1 LFAKGFVGS
10 KAIKTDNQI
19 INNIKMSKEIFDTKA
34 DNDKLILDIP
44 KDKRHLNTSSYD
56 YSVAFLVSMM
66 QEGKII
72 LAVPF
77 QRQYVWKDD
86 KASQLIE
93 SIIMNVPIPPI
104 YFAEEED
111 GKWLVVDGLQR
122 LNSLKRY
129 FENEFALKKLDIV
142 KDLEKNKY
150 KDLPP
155 KAKSLLENGQLR
167 ANVIR
172 KDSHPDIK
180 YDIFMRLNKGAV
192 TLNYQELRNCLYR
205 GDLNNIAKEIVE
217 NNEAFLQ
224 ILKLKEPHNRFL
236 DVEFIVRFFAL
247 YENLKL
253 NEEGNYEVEGYK
265 GRMVTY
271 LNEYMSNNKVM
282 PAEKRDEFLNLFNDT
297 IEKVVAVFGI
307 DNAFR
312 DLTATKS
319 KANKALADCIL
330 LSFTYHSLDVL
341 TGNRDL
347 IVNTLRELLVNDNN
361 FKTSISQR
369 TSDTDVLNNRI
380 DRWIKH
386 LNNAI

>member
-1 LFAKGFVGS
+1 MA
-10 KAIKTDNQI
+10 
-19 INNIKMSKEIFDTKA
+19 KEIFDTKA

-56 YSVAFLVSMM
+56 YSVEFLVSMM
-66 QEGKII
+66 QDGKII

-129 FENEFALKKLDIV
+129 FENEFGLKKLDII
-142 KDLEKNKY
+142 KDLEKSKY

-155 KAKSLLENGQLR
+155 KAKSLLANGQLR

-205 GDLNNIAKEIVE
+205 GDLNNIAKDIVE
-217 NNEAFLQ
+217 NNETFLQ
-224 ILKLKEPHNRFL
+224 ILNLKEPHNRFL

-247 YENLKL
+247 YDNLKL

-282 PAEKRDEFLNLFNDT
+282 TPEKRDEFLNLFNDT

-312 DLTATKS
+312 DFTATKS
-319 KANKALADCIL
+319 KTNKALADCIL
-330 LSFTYHSLDVL
+330 LSFTYHSLEVL
-341 TGNRDL
+341 TGNREL

-380 DRWIKH
+380 DKWIKH

>member
-1 LFAKGFVGS
+1 MV
-10 KAIKTDNQI
+10 
-19 INNIKMSKEIFDTKA
+19 KEIFDSRA

-56 YSVAFLVSMM
+56 YSVEFLVSMM
-66 QEGKII
+66 QDGKII

-77 QRQYVWKDD
+77 QRQYIWKDD

-104 YFAEEED
+104 YLAEEED

-129 FENEFALKKLDIV
+129 FENEFGLKKLDII
-142 KDLEKNKY
+142 KDLEKSKY

-155 KAKSLLENGQLR
+155 KAKSLLANGQLR

-205 GDLNNIAKEIVE
+205 GDLNDIAKNLVE
-217 NNEAFLQ
+217 NNESFLQ
-224 ILKLKEPHNRFL
+224 ILNLKVPHNRFL
-236 DVEFIVRFFAL
+236 DVEFIIRFFAL
-247 YENLKL
+247 YDNLRL
-253 NEEGNYEVEGYK
+253 DDQGNYIVEGYK
-265 GRMVTY
+265 GRMVSY
-271 LNEYMSNNKVM
+271 LNEYMSQNKVIV
-282 PAEKRDEFLNLFNDT
+282 PEKIDANLNLFNDT
-297 IEKVVAVFGI
+297 IEKVVTVFGI

-312 DLTATKS
+312 DITAGKS
-319 KANKALADCIL
+319 KVNKALADCIL
-330 LSFTYHSLDVL
+330 LSFTFHSIGVL
-341 TGNRDL
+341 AEHRTEIVDALRDL
-347 IVNTLRELLVNDNN
+347 LSNDSV

-380 DRWIKH
+380 DKWIKR
-386 LNNAI
+386 LNDAI

>member
-1 LFAKGFVGS
+1 MA
-10 KAIKTDNQI
+10 
-19 INNIKMSKEIFDTKA
+19 KEIFDTKA

-56 YSVAFLVSMM
+56 YSVEFLVSMM
-66 QEGKII
+66 QDGKII

-129 FENEFALKKLDIV
+129 FENEFGLKKLDII
-142 KDLEKNKY
+142 KDLEKSKY

-155 KAKSLLENGQLR
+155 KAKSLLANGQLR

-224 ILKLKEPHNRFL
+224 ILNLKEPHNRFL

-247 YENLKL
+247 YDNLKL

-282 PAEKRDEFLNLFNDT
+282 TPEKREEFLNLFNDT
-297 IEKVVAVFGI
+297 IDKVVAVFGI

-319 KANKALADCIL
+319 KTNKALADCIL
-330 LSFTYHSLDVL
+330 LSFTYHSLEVL
-341 TGNRDL
+341 TNNRDL
-347 IVNTLRELLVNDNN
+347 IVTTLRELLVNDNN

-380 DRWIKH
+380 DKWIKH
-386 LNNAI
+386 LNDAI